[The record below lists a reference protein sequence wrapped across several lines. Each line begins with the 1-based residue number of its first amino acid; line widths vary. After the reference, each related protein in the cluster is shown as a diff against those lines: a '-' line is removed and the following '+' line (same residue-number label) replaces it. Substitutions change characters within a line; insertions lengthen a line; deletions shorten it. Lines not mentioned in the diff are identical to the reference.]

1 MSVTVRVG
9 TDSYVVAADQDFS
22 FGRSERCTLCL
33 DPDDAAISRMAGI
46 ILSDSG
52 TWFLENVSSTCPLD
66 VVDEHGIRSVLPPNR
81 KYALEGQMRVL
92 VRGSQPKPHV
102 LHVHAPER
110 LARNVDVPTD
120 GEATAIGQNV
130 NINHMDRMAL
140 VALFAGYLENEER
153 YDPHPR
159 SYEAAAKRL
168 DLPRTTLVR
177 RIEYLRTRLDKSGV
191 PNMTGPNALNNL
203 AEYAL
208 TRKLIKSDDLRL
220 LPGK

>member
-1 MSVTVRVG
+1 VG
-9 TDSYVVAADQDFS
+9 AVSYVVATDEEFS
-22 FGRSERCTLCL
+22 FGRSERCSRCL
-33 DPDDAAISRMAGI
+33 DPDDATISRVAGI
-46 ILSDSG
+46 ILSDGG
-52 TWFLENVSSTCPLD
+52 TWFVENVSSTRPFD
-66 VVDEHGIRSVLPPNR
+66 VVDEHGIRSVLPPSR
-81 KYALEGQMRVL
+81 KYALEGLMRVL
-92 VRGSQPKPHV
+92 VQGSRSKPYV

-110 LARNVDVPTD
+110 QARYVDVPTD

-130 NINHMDRMAL
+130 NINHMDRMTL
-140 VALFAGYLENEER
+140 VALFAGYLEDGER

-208 TRKLIKSDDLRL
+208 TRKLIKPDDLRL
-220 LPGK
+220 LPGR